1 MAFVRDAFITV
12 LVIIVV
18 IVAVGYAK
26 VKDGGLSAEAEP
38 TRIESSVARRLVRL
52 SIPSDVKNMK
62 NPAGADSWREAVDH
76 FEDHCAVCH
85 GNDGRGHTHIG
96 ENMYP
101 RVPDLGSNTIQQMT
115 DGEIFGVI
123 QNGVRWTGMPAWK
136 SEHSDDD
143 TWKLV
148 SFVRKVPTLT
158 EADLPQAGAD
168 QDHHN
173 QDHRDQDHRDH
184 GDRDH
189 QHPDHPDRPYGR

>member
-1 MAFVRDAFITV
+1 MAFVRDALITV

-18 IVAVGYAK
+18 IVAVGYAR

-52 SIPSDVKNMK
+52 SIPADVKNMK
-62 NPAGADSWREAVDH
+62 NPAGGDAWRDAVDH
-76 FEDHCAVCH
+76 YEDHCAACH
-85 GNDGRGHTHIG
+85 GKDGRGKTHIG

-101 RVPDLGSNTIQQMT
+101 RVPDLASDTIQQMT
-115 DGEIFGVI
+115 DGELFGVI

-136 SEHSDDD
+136 SEHSEDD

-158 EADLPQAGAD
+158 ESDVMEAGSSEHREHQHEQAG
-168 QDHHN
+168 HT
-173 QDHRDQDHRDH
+173 
-184 GDRDH
+184 
-189 QHPDHPDRPYGR
+189 HPHEGR